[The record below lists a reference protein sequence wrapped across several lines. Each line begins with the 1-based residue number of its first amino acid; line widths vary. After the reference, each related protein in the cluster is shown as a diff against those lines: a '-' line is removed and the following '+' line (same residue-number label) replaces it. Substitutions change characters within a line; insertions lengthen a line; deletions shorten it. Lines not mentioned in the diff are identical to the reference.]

1 MTPRPAVSGSRQ
13 PRRLGVLASLREADP
28 VRLREVRS
36 GRGRAGFTLL
46 EIMIAVAIL
55 AGALTVLVHAQ
66 ATAVLMTTETEK
78 LLIAT
83 MLAKEKMAEVQ
94 LMMESDGFGE
104 QDIEEEGDFDDFGD
118 VEGLDLNLDVDD
130 AYEEFHW
137 AYTVRRIELELG
149 GDFTGAAES
158 LAGQG
163 YWGEQDYD
171 QQGSS
176 SSSSSSMGGR
186 DAQNQQPGL
195 DDMGVS
201 SDMITDLLGG
211 YIREVRVLVWWGEN
225 EDELDQVEI
234 TTHIINASALQLMS
248 AAMGGGG
255 GGSGSSNRRNQ
266 GSNNPGANP
275 GANPAS
281 SGGKGGGAVSIPGTS
296 HSLPIGGGKR

>member
-1 MTPRPAVSGSRQ
+1 MM
-13 PRRLGVLASLREADP
+13 RR
-28 VRLREVRS
+28 
-36 GRGRAGFTLL
+36 GFTLL

-130 AYEEFHW
+130 AYEDFQW

-149 GDFTGAAES
+149 GDFAGTAES

-163 YWGEQDYD
+163 YWGDQDHD

-176 SSSSSSMGGR
+176 SSSPSGR
-186 DAQNQQPGL
+186 DGQTQQPGL

-201 SDMITDLLGG
+201 SDMITDMLGG

-234 TTHIINASALQLMS
+234 TTHIINSSALQLLS
-248 AAMGGGG
+248 AAMGGG
-255 GGSGSSNRRNQ
+255 SSSSSSKKRGN
-266 GSNNPGANP
+266 SNPGSQTPGQGNSPKSGNP
-275 GANPAS
+275 GS
-281 SGGKGGGAVSIPGTS
+281 VSVPGTS
-296 HSLPIGGGKR
+296 HTLPINGGKR

>member
-1 MTPRPAVSGSRQ
+1 MMH
-13 PRRLGVLASLREADP
+13 RR
-28 VRLREVRS
+28 
-36 GRGRAGFTLL
+36 GFTLL

-118 VEGLDLNLDVDD
+118 MEGLDLNLDVDD
-130 AYEEFHW
+130 EYEGFQW
-137 AYTVRRIELELG
+137 AYTVRQIELDLG
-149 GDFTGAAES
+149 GDFTGMAED

-163 YWGEQDYD
+163 YWGDQDYD
-171 QQGSS
+171 QQGSTS
-176 SSSSSSMGGR
+176 SSSSGGR
-186 DAQNQQPGL
+186 DAESQQPGL

-201 SDMITDLLGG
+201 SDMITELLGG

-234 TTHIINASALQLMS
+234 TSHVINSSALTLLS
-248 AAMGGGG
+248 AAMGGSSG
-255 GGSGSSNRRNQ
+255 GGSSS
-266 GSNNPGANP
+266 GK
-275 GANPAS
+275 S
-281 SGGKGGGAVSIPGTS
+281 SGGKSGSGGVQGGGVQGGGGKSGGGKSGGGNSGGGIKIPGTP
-296 HSLPIGGGKR
+296 HTMPTGGGGRN

>member
-1 MTPRPAVSGSRQ
+1 M
-13 PRRLGVLASLREADP
+13 
-28 VRLREVRS
+28 
-36 GRGRAGFTLL
+36 L

-78 LLIAT
+78 LLVAT

-94 LMMESDGFGE
+94 LMMESEGFGE

-118 VEGLDLNLDVDD
+118 MDGLDLNLDVDD
-130 AYEEFHW
+130 AYEDYQW
-137 AYTVRRIELELG
+137 AYTVRQIELDLG
-149 GDFTGAAES
+149 GDFTGMAES

-171 QQGSS
+171 QQGQSGSS
-176 SSSSSSMGGR
+176 VSGR
-186 DAQNQQPGL
+186 DGQTDQAGL

-211 YIREVRVLVWWGEN
+211 YIREVRVLVWWGDN

-234 TTHIINASALQLMS
+234 TTHVINSAALSLMS
-248 AAMGGGG
+248 AAMGGSSSGGSSRSSSGSRSG
-255 GGSGSSNRRNQ
+255 GGSGGRSGGGAGQ
-266 GSNNPGANP
+266 G
-275 GANPAS
+275 S
-281 SGGKGGGAVSIPGTS
+281 SGGGNSVKVPGAGV
-296 HSLPIGGGKR
+296 SLPIGSGGKK

>member
-1 MTPRPAVSGSRQ
+1 MMH
-13 PRRLGVLASLREADP
+13 RR
-28 VRLREVRS
+28 
-36 GRGRAGFTLL
+36 GFTLL

-94 LMMESDGFGE
+94 LMMESEGFGE

-118 VEGLDLNLDVDD
+118 MEGLDLNLDVDD
-130 AYEEFHW
+130 AYEDFHW

-149 GDFTGAAES
+149 GDMSGMAEG

-171 QQGSS
+171 QSSQHGQGSS
-176 SSSSSSMGGR
+176 SGR
-186 DAQNQQPGL
+186 DGQQDTPGL

-201 SDMITDLLGG
+201 SDMITELLGG
-211 YIREVRVLVWWGEN
+211 YIREVRVLVWWGDN

-234 TTHIINASALQLMS
+234 TSHVINSSALTLLS
-248 AAMGGGG
+248 AAMGGSSG
-255 GGSGSSNRRNQ
+255 GGSSS
-266 GSNNPGANP
+266 GK
-275 GANPAS
+275 S
-281 SGGKGGGAVSIPGTS
+281 SGGKSGSGGVQGGGVQGGGGKSGGGKSGGGNSGGGIKIPGTP
-296 HSLPIGGGKR
+296 HTMPTGGGGRN